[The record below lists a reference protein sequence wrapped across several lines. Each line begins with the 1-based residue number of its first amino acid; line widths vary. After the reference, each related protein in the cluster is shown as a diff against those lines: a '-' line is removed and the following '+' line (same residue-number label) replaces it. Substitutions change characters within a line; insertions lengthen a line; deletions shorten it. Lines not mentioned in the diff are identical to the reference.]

1 MADITSSNSTLF
13 LGVTNLFAVPQ
24 QLQGFAADDMYSMA
38 NVDTKEVM
46 MGADGILSA
55 GYVPQIKILEVTL
68 QADSASNTFF
78 ESVYAA
84 EEAAKAPFFFFG
96 NINQPAVSR
105 NYTLIN
111 GVMKNFSPMAA
122 AKKVLQPRK
131 FEIHFQVTLG
141 API

>member
-1 MADITSSNSTLF
+1 MADITSANSSLV
-13 LGVTNLFAVPQ
+13 LGVTGLFTVPQ
-24 QLQGFAADDMYSMA
+24 QLSGFAADDMYSMA
-38 NVDTKEVM
+38 AVDNKEVQ

-55 GYVPQIKILEVTL
+55 GWIPQIKVLSITL

-96 NINQPAVSR
+96 AINQPAVSKL
-105 NYTLIN
+105 YTLTN
-111 GVMKNFSPMAA
+111 GVMKSYSPLAD

-131 FEIHFQVTLG
+131 FEIHFQVTIG
-141 API
+141 APT

>member
-1 MADITSSNSTLF
+1 MADITSANSVLI
-13 LGVTNLFAVPQ
+13 LGVTNLFTIPQ
-24 QLQGFAADDMYSMA
+24 QLQGFASDDMYSMA

-55 GYVPQIKILEVTL
+55 GYIPQVKILEITL

-96 NINQPAVSR
+96 NINQSSVSR
-105 NYTLIN
+105 NYTLTN
-111 GVMKNFSPMAA
+111 GVMKNYSPMAA

-141 API
+141 VPI

>member
-1 MADITSSNSTLF
+1 MADITSANSTLF
-13 LGVTNLFAVPQ
+13 MGVTNLFTVPQ
-24 QLQGFAADDMYSMA
+24 QLQGFSNDDMYSMA

-55 GYVPQIKILEVTL
+55 GYIPQVKILEVTL
-68 QADSASNTFF
+68 QADSPSNTFF
-78 ESVYAA
+78 ETVYAA

-96 NINQPAVSR
+96 NINQSSVGR
-105 NYTLIN
+105 NYTLTN
-111 GVMKNFSPMAA
+111 GVMKNYSPMAQ

-141 API
+141 VPV

>member
-1 MADITSSNSTLF
+1 MADITSANSTLV
-13 LGVTNLFAVPQ
+13 LGVTGLFTVPQ

-38 NVDTKEVM
+38 AVDNKEVQ

-55 GYVPQIKILEVTL
+55 GWIPQIKVLSITL

-96 NINQPAVSR
+96 AINQPAVSKL
-105 NYTLIN
+105 YTLTN
-111 GVMKNFSPMAA
+111 GVMKSYSPMAD

-131 FEIHFQVTLG
+131 FEIHFQVTIG
-141 API
+141 APT